1 MPESATPPCLLVIDD
16 DSDVCETIAE
26 VLGGAFTVVQAHN
39 GAAGI
44 EMFLAHR
51 PVAVV
56 VDLRLPDIDGLD
68 ILSALSKDSPETPII
83 VITGKGGRKDAIGA
97 IRRGAWDYL
106 EKTLEFEEL
115 LPLALRRCMERASL
129 LDERRRYL
137 DHLESKVLQRT
148 RDLSQSNEQLALA
161 LRERA
166 VLKARLD
173 EAARER
179 QRLEGVIEKSPAVTF
194 VWENSPG
201 LPVLY
206 VTRGVERFGR
216 SQAEFRSGEAS
227 FPDMIPLLDREAF
240 RAALDRVRG
249 GGEQTLFHRLDT
261 GGGEVLWVETRLFA
275 SVGENGVVDVLHG
288 VVLDVTPGMRA
299 QEAMRASEA
308 RYRALFEDCPV
319 SLWEL
324 DLSAL
329 KRFVDDLRAGGVS
342 DLGAYFRAHPEV
354 VRRCAALIAV
364 MDTNQSSVRV
374 FGAMGKG
381 ALLSGLGGLF
391 VAQTYRTLA
400 EFVLAMTSGQR
411 HFTAETEH
419 RTLDGRNAV
428 STVQARVAAGHEES
442 LSRVIVSFLDVSDR
456 REAED
461 ALAASIE
468 FVSQVLG
475 ALPDPVFVK
484 DAAHRFVLINDALC
498 DFTGISREAFF
509 GRTDRDL
516 FPREYADR
524 FWKVDEEVLTTGA
537 PVMVEEPLA
546 MRDGSV
552 RYLSTKKA
560 ALRLPTTGETVLVGV
575 IRDMTERRR
584 MEKELVA
591 ARDNAEAAD
600 RAKSE
605 FLANMSHELRT
616 PMNAVIGMSELALE
630 TSLTAE
636 QQDFLRTIRDSAKT
650 LLRIVND
657 ILDLSKI
664 EARQLELVSIAFN
677 LDLLVSAVV
686 KALSVEADRKG
697 LRVAVL
703 MDDAVPRRLKG
714 DSGRLR
720 QILVNLVGNAIKFTD
735 QGSVTVRVGLEKGA
749 AAMNGDVFLRFEVSD
764 TGPGIAP
771 ERREAIFE
779 RFTQGDG
786 SITRRHGGTG
796 LGLAISK
803 RLVTLMGGEIG
814 VGGGPGEGS
823 TFFFTARFEADEE
836 VEAPGGQEGREDGE
850 PQGLNILV
858 AEDNPVNQRLLTTH
872 LERQGHFPVVAG
884 NGQEALDMLASRCFD
899 VVLMDVRMPGMDGLQ
914 TVRRIRTADPGRINP
929 GIAVIAMSA
938 QAMKGDRERF
948 LEAGMDD
955 YLSKP
960 VDFSRLR
967 EALRAATSR
976 RMRCAAK
983 PLQADAGH
991 DAARV
996 FDRQEALERLGG
1008 DEQFLWELI
1017 EVFSADAPA
1026 RLTELEAAVQAGDAA
1041 ASREIAHSIKGG
1053 ATAVGAVAV
1062 QGMAQAIEDAAAA
1075 GETASMQENLARLRF
1090 ELSRA
1095 LEVLGEEAPGR

>member
-1 MPESATPPCLLVIDD
+1 MPESDSLPCLLVIDA
-16 DSDVCETIAE
+16 DVDACATVAE
-26 VLGGAFTVVQAHN
+26 VLDGEFSVVSARSGAL
-39 GAAGI
+39 GI
-44 EMFLAHR
+44 EMFLARR

-68 ILSALSKDSPETPII
+68 VLSALSKDSPETPLV
-83 VITGKGGRKDAIGA
+83 VITDEGHRRDTIEAF
-97 IRRGAWDYL
+97 RRGAWDYL

-115 LPLALRRCMERASL
+115 LPLTLRRCMEKASL

-137 DHLESKVLQRT
+137 DHLESKILQRT
-148 RDLSQSNEQLALA
+148 RDLAQSNEQLAAA

-166 VLKARLD
+166 MLKSRLD
-173 EAARER
+173 EATSER
-179 QRLEGVIEKSPAVTF
+179 QRLEGVIEKGPAVTF

-216 SQAEFRSGEAS
+216 SLAEFRSGEAS

-249 GGEQTLFHRLDT
+249 GGEETLFHRLAT
-261 GGGEVLWVETRLFA
+261 GKGEVLWVETRLFA
-275 SVGENGVVDVLHG
+275 SAGERGVVDVLHG

-299 QEAMRASEA
+299 QEALRESEA

-329 KRFVDDLRAGGVS
+329 KRYVDELRAGGVS
-342 DLGAYFRAHPEV
+342 DLGAYFLAHPEV
-354 VRRCAALIAV
+354 VRRCAASIVV

-374 FGAMGKG
+374 FGALDKG
-381 ALLSGLGGLF
+381 ALLSDLGGLF
-391 VAQTYRTLA
+391 IAQTYRTLA
-400 EFVLAMTSGQR
+400 EFVLVMTSGQR

-419 RTLDGRNAV
+419 RTLDGRTMV
-428 STVQARVAAGHEES
+428 SAVQARVAAGHEES
-442 LSRVIVSFLDVSDR
+442 LSRVIVSLLDVSDR
-456 REAED
+456 CEAEQ
-461 ALAASIE
+461 ALADSIE

-484 DAAHRFVLINDALC
+484 DANHRFVLVNDAVC
-498 DFTGISREAFF
+498 EFTGMSREAFL

-516 FPREYADR
+516 FPREHAER
-524 FWKVDEEVLTTGA
+524 IWKVDEEVLTTGA
-537 PVMVEEPLA
+537 PAMLEEPLD

-560 ALRLPTTGETVLVGV
+560 ALKLPTTGETVLVGIV
-575 IRDMTERRR
+575 RDMTERRL
-584 MEKELVA
+584 MEQELIA
-591 ARDNAEAAD
+591 ARDSAEAAD

-630 TSLTAE
+630 TNLTDD
-636 QQDFLRTIRDSAKT
+636 QQDYLRTIRDSAKT

-664 EARQLELVSIAFN
+664 EARRLEMVSAPFN
-677 LDLLVSAVV
+677 LDLLVSSVV
-686 KALSVEADRKG
+686 KALSTEAERKG
-697 LRVAVL
+697 LRVTVL
-703 MDDAVPRRLKG
+703 MDDAVPRRLRG

-735 QGSVTVRVGLEKGA
+735 QGSVAIRVDIEKDSA
-749 AAMNGDVFLRFEVSD
+749 TLNGDAFLRFEVSD
-764 TGPGIAP
+764 TGPGIAA
-771 ERREAIFE
+771 ERRKAIFE

-814 VGGGPGEGS
+814 VGGEPGQGS
-823 TFFFTARFEADEE
+823 TFHFTARFAADE
-836 VEAPGGQEGREDGE
+836 GSG
-850 PQGLNILV
+850 
-858 AEDNPVNQRLLTTH
+858 
-872 LERQGHFPVVAG
+872 
-884 NGQEALDMLASRCFD
+884 
-899 VVLMDVRMPGMDGLQ
+899 
-914 TVRRIRTADPGRINP
+914 
-929 GIAVIAMSA
+929 
-938 QAMKGDRERF
+938 
-948 LEAGMDD
+948 
-955 YLSKP
+955 
-960 VDFSRLR
+960 
-967 EALRAATSR
+967 
-976 RMRCAAK
+976 
-983 PLQADAGH
+983 GH
-991 DAARV
+991 DAEGIL
-996 FDRQEALERLGG
+996 DRREALERLGG
-1008 DEQFLWELI
+1008 DEAFLCELI

-1026 RLTELEAAVQAGDAA
+1026 RLAELEAAVQGDDANA
-1041 ASREIAHSIKGG
+1041 IRDTAHSIKGG
-1053 ATAVGAVAV
+1053 AAAVGAVAV
-1062 QGMAQAIEDAAAA
+1062 QAAAQVIEDAAAT
-1075 GETASMQENLARLRF
+1075 GETATMQENLSRLRF

-1095 LEVLGEEAPGR
+1095 LEVLNQGR